1 VANLLKPLECQ
12 PGHERVPA
20 TAQSVAGTAQAR
32 AHVYLLRGL
41 MNIFSLGMDSLAEE
55 LSKRGVY
62 ATVSNHSE
70 WQSLADQAASNY
82 KAGKEDPIILIGHS
96 LGADAVMQMAAYLN
110 RKNIPVALVV
120 PFDGT
125 ESYSTPAN
133 VGRLVNLTQRKYA
146 HMRPGPGVHD
156 SLANVDVSG
165 DPSIDHISIDKSPR
179 LHARAISEVLAVIKG
194 HRVAGPNGAANPQ
207 PVTRE
212 ETVVKVA
219 PDGGDFARPVGVP
232 APSVKPSDG
241 ATNSA
246 SSVAPL
252 GESAPS
258 LRNPQDARRPKRS
271 LQQNCPTESL
281 RPTRTTR
288 RKPDRSLAGQ
298 SETVS
303 GKFGGYR
310 TAIHRMLHRDSQS
323 TRIQY
328 RAGTY
333 ISSGTG
339 PQRRAACS

>member
-1 VANLLKPLECQ
+1 MSACYRIGVFGVLAAAMMLALGSR
-12 PGHERVPA
+12 PG
-20 TAQSVAGTAQAR
+20 TAQSRAETAQAR

-82 KAGKEDPIILIGHS
+82 KARKEDPIILIGHS

-146 HMRPGPGVHD
+146 YMRPGSGFHG

-165 DPSIDHISIDKSPR
+165 DPSIDHINIDKSPR

-194 HRVAGPNGAANPQ
+194 HRVATPSGANPSVAN
-207 PVTRE
+207 PPPAARE
-212 ETVVKVA
+212 DSGA
-219 PDGGDFARPVGVP
+219 RIPPDGSDVAKHEGIP
-232 APSVKPSDG
+232 ALPQKSSNG

-246 SSVAPL
+246 K
-252 GESAPS
+252 SA
-258 LRNPQDARRPKRS
+258 NPKHA
-271 LQQNCPTESL
+271 
-281 RPTRTTR
+281 TR
-288 RKPDRSLAGQ
+288 RKAVPPAEL
-298 SETVS
+298 
-303 GKFGGYR
+303 
-310 TAIHRMLHRDSQS
+310 
-323 TRIQY
+323 
-328 RAGTY
+328 
-333 ISSGTG
+333 
-339 PQRRAACS
+339 PN